1 MHSYKRVRQGPL
13 IATPTAGAVSAAAAY
28 VMPGGDLLYL
38 AVTGLEIDGEILEGP
53 GVAPDIEVPR
63 PVPYANGADPVLDA
77 ALAALTRA
85 RRPTSVPPSAPSGS
99 N

>member
-1 MHSYKRVRQGPL
+1 MHSYKRERQGPL
-13 IATPTAGAVSAAAAY
+13 IGTRTAGAVSAAAAY

-53 GVAPDIEVPR
+53 GVAPDVEVAR
-63 PVPYANGADPVLDA
+63 PLPYANGEDPVLEAGIA
-77 ALAALTRA
+77 ALVRREPPPAAPA
-85 RRPTSVPPSAPSGS
+85 NAPSRS